1 MRNGFKVDVDITYSV
16 SVYVEAE
23 NEEEAKSLA
32 EEKVCKCPSAWLKNY
47 GAIANVEAYDVDKD
61 ISSFIYEQLYNP
73 MRL

>member
-32 EEKVCKCPSAWLKNY
+32 EEKLGKCPYAWLKEY
-47 GAIANVEAYDVDKD
+47 GAIANIEAYDVDKD
-61 ISSFIYEQLYNP
+61 ISSFIYE
-73 MRL
+73 